1 MPEHFLHRFLYP
13 ESVAIIGAT
22 SNEFAVNYH
31 LVENLVNLGYKGKI
45 YPVNP
50 KLDEVLGIKAYKT
63 FNDIGEYVD
72 LVVIS
77 IAARNVLPII
87 KNLPADKVGGVVLVT
102 GGFSEIGEEGKKIQD
117 EIASIFKEKGIR
129 VIGPNALSPINSS
142 NKFAVS
148 FFTMAGLPSGNVS
161 FIFQSGMYEPRFNWI
176 MMDFHLGV
184 AKLIDLGNKMDINE
198 VDALEYLSQ
207 DPETKVICIHLE
219 SIKGGGRR
227 FFDLLKQT
235 TPRKPVIVLKGGRT
249 EAGAKAAMSH
259 TGSLVQGSDIVFQS
273 ALKQAGAIQVDT
285 LDDFLYLAKAFSY
298 LPVPRGN
305 RIAIATFPGG
315 EAVLATD
322 EVYRNGLVM
331 AKPGQ
336 ASYERLHKTFP
347 AWEIALNPYDFGIIY
362 TFSAFNNNHGAFIE
376 AMADDENVDCIAVQL
391 PPPVF
396 PINPETFCPPFLA
409 AAQKGK
415 PLVIWPPHMLRFDT
429 EIIKWL
435 EAHYIPVFPSGAIC
449 VKCLSAL
456 NKYRSRLADSHI

>member
-1 MPEHFLHRFLYP
+1 MNGHVLHRFLYP
-13 ESVAIIGAT
+13 ESVAVIGAT
-22 SNEFAVNYH
+22 SNKLSINFH

-45 YPVNP
+45 HPVNP
-50 KLDEVLGIKAYKT
+50 NQGEVLGIKTFKT

-77 IAARNVLPII
+77 VAARNVLEIV
-87 KNLPADKVGGVVLVT
+87 KNLPGDKIGGMVLVT
-102 GGFSEIGEEGKKIQD
+102 GGFSEIGAEGKKIQD
-117 EIASIFKEKGIR
+117 EIARILKEKGIR
-129 VIGPNALSPINSS
+129 AIGPNALSPINSA

-148 FFTMAGLPSGNVS
+148 FFTMAGLPPGNVS

-207 DPETKVICIHLE
+207 DPETKIICIHLE
-219 SIKGGGRR
+219 SIKGGGHR
-227 FFDLLKQT
+227 FFKLLKQT

-259 TGSLVQGSDIVFQS
+259 TGSLVQGSDIVFDS
-273 ALKQAGAIQVDT
+273 ALKQAGAIKADT

-298 LPVPRGN
+298 LPIPKGN

-322 EVYRNGLVM
+322 TVYQNGLVM

-336 ASYERLHKTFP
+336 SSYDRLRKTFP

-376 AMADDENVDCIAVQL
+376 AMADDDNVDCIAVQL
-391 PPPVF
+391 PPPIF
-396 PINPETFCPPFLA
+396 PIDPASFCTPFLA
-409 AAQKGK
+409 APQKGK
-415 PLVIWPPHMLRFDT
+415 PLAIWPPHMLRFDT
-429 EIIKWL
+429 DVITWL
-435 EAHYIPVFPSGAIC
+435 EAHSIPVFPSAAIAIM
-449 VKCLSAL
+449 CLAAL
-456 NKYRSRLADSHI
+456 NRYGTWLTSI

>member
-1 MPEHFLHRFLYP
+1 MPDHFLKKFLYP
-13 ESVAIIGAT
+13 ESVAVIGAT
-22 SNEFAVNYH
+22 SNALAVNYH
-31 LVENLVNLGYKGKI
+31 LVENLKNLGYKGKI

-50 KLDEVLGIKAYKT
+50 KLEEVLGIKAYKN

-77 IAARNVLPII
+77 IAARNVLEVIR
-87 KNLPADKVGGVVLVT
+87 NLPAGKIGGVVLVT

-117 EIASIFKEKGIR
+117 EIARIFKEKGIR
-129 VIGPNALSPINSS
+129 VIGPNALSPINTS
-142 NKFAVS
+142 NKVAVS
-148 FFTMAGLPSGNVS
+148 FFTMPGMNPGNVS
-161 FIFQSGMYEPRFNWI
+161 FIFQSGMYEPRFNWM

-235 TPRKPVIVLKGGRT
+235 TPGKPVIVLKGGRT

-259 TGSLVQGSDIVFQS
+259 TGSLLQGSDIVFQT

-285 LDDFLYLAKAFSY
+285 FDDFLYFAKAFSY

-322 EVYRNGLVM
+322 AVYQNGLVM

-336 ASYERLHKTFP
+336 ASYERLRKTFP
-347 AWEIALNPYDFGIIY
+347 AWEIALNPYDFGVIY

-376 AMADDENVDCIAVQL
+376 AMADDENVDCMAVQL
-391 PPPVF
+391 PPPIL
-396 PINPETFCPPFLA
+396 PIGPENFCPPFLV

-415 PLVIWPPHMLRFDT
+415 PLVTWPPHMLRFDT
-429 EIIKWL
+429 ETITWL
-435 EAHYIPVFPSGAIC
+435 EAHSIPVFPSAAIC
-449 VKCLSAL
+449 IKCLSAL
-456 NKYRSRLADSHI
+456 NKYRSVSTGS

>member
-1 MPEHFLHRFLYP
+1 MPDHFLKRFLYP

-22 SNEFAVNYH
+22 SNKFAVNYH

-45 YPVNP
+45 YPVHP
-50 KLDEVLGIKAYKT
+50 KLDEVLGIKTFKT

-77 IAARNVLPII
+77 IAARNVLEII
-87 KNLPADKVGGVVLVT
+87 KNLPADKIGGVVLVT

-117 EIASIFKEKGIR
+117 EIARIFKEKEIR

-259 TGSLVQGSDIVFQS
+259 TGSLLQGSDIVFQT
-273 ALKQAGAIQVDT
+273 ALRQAGAIQVDT

-298 LPVPRGN
+298 LPIPKGN
-305 RIAIATFPGG
+305 RVALATFPGG

-322 EVYRNGLVM
+322 AVYQNGLVM

-336 ASYERLHKTFP
+336 SSYEKLRKTFP

-391 PPPVF
+391 APWGFNIDPVR
-396 PINPETFCPPFLA
+396 FCTPFLTA
-409 AAQKGK
+409 ALKGK
-415 PLVIWPPHMLRFDT
+415 PLVVWPPHMLRFDT
-429 EIIKWL
+429 EIITWL
-435 EAHYIPVFPSGAIC
+435 EAHSIPVFPSGAIC
-449 VKCLSAL
+449 IKCLSAL
-456 NKYRSRLADSHI
+456 NKYRSWLANP

>member
-1 MPEHFLHRFLYP
+1 MNEHFLHRFLYP
-13 ESVAIIGAT
+13 ESVAIIGA
-22 SNEFAVNYH
+22 SNNKFAVNYH

-45 YPVNP
+45 HPVNP
-50 KLDEVLGIKAYKT
+50 NQEEVFGIKAFKN

-72 LVVIS
+72 LVVVS
-77 IAARNVLPII
+77 VAARNVLEII
-87 KNLPADKVGGVVLVT
+87 NNLPGEKIGGLVLVT
-102 GGFSEIGEEGKKIQD
+102 GGFSEIGEEGKKIQN
-117 EIASIFKEKGIR
+117 EIARILKVKGIR
-129 VIGPNALSPINSS
+129 AIGPNALSPINSS

-148 FFTMAGLPSGNVS
+148 FFTMAGLPSGHVS

-219 SIKGGGRR
+219 TIKGSGRR
-227 FFDLLKQT
+227 FFELLKQT
-235 TPRKPVIVLKGGRT
+235 TPVKPVIVLKGGRT

-273 ALKQAGAIQVDT
+273 ALKQAGAIRADT

-298 LPVPRGN
+298 LPNLKGN

-322 EVYRNGLVM
+322 TVYQNGLVM

-336 ASYERLHKTFP
+336 SSYDRLHKTFP

-362 TFSAFNNNHGAFIE
+362 TFSSFNNNHGAFIE
-376 AMADDENVDCIAVQL
+376 AMADDEDVDCIAVQL

-396 PINPETFCPPFLA
+396 PIDPEMFCPPFLA
-409 AAQKGK
+409 APQKGK
-415 PLVIWPPHMLRFDT
+415 PLVVWPPHMLRFDT
-429 EIIKWL
+429 PIIDWL
-435 EAHYIPVFPSGAIC
+435 EAHSIPVFPSGAIA
-449 VKCLSAL
+449 VKCLAAL
-456 NKYRSRLADSHI
+456 NRYRLISQAS

>member
-1 MPEHFLHRFLYP
+1 MQKHLLDRFLYP
-13 ESVAIIGAT
+13 ESVAIIGA
-22 SNEFAVNYH
+22 SNNKLAVNYH

-45 YPVNP
+45 YPINP
-50 KLDEVLGIKAYKT
+50 NQDEVYGIKTLKNI
-63 FNDIGEYVD
+63 NDIGEYVD
-72 LVVIS
+72 LAVIS
-77 IAARNVLPII
+77 VAARNVLEII
-87 KNLPADKVGGVVLVT
+87 RNLPGDKVGGVVLVT

-117 EIASIFKEKGIR
+117 EIARILKEKGIR
-129 VIGPNALSPINSS
+129 TIGPNALSPINSS
-142 NKFAVS
+142 SRFAVS
-148 FFTMAGLPSGNVS
+148 FFTMAGLIPGNVS

-207 DPETKVICIHLE
+207 DPETKVICMHLE
-219 SIKGGGRR
+219 SIKGDGRR
-227 FFDLLKQT
+227 FFELLKQT

-249 EAGAKAAMSH
+249 EAGAKAVMSH

-273 ALKQAGAIQVDT
+273 ALKQAGAIRVDT

-322 EVYRNGLVM
+322 TVYQNGLVM

-336 ASYERLHKTFP
+336 SSYDRLHKTFP

-362 TFSAFNNNHGAFIE
+362 TFSSFNNNHGAFIE

-396 PINPETFCPPFLA
+396 PIDPEMFCSPFLA
-409 AAQKGK
+409 APQKGK
-415 PLVIWPPHMLRFDT
+415 PLVVWPPHMLRFDT
-429 EIIKWL
+429 DVITWL
-435 EAHYIPVFPSGAIC
+435 EAHSIPVFPSGAIAIR
-449 VKCLSAL
+449 CLSAL
-456 NKYRSRLADSHI
+456 NRFRLISQVA

>member
-1 MPEHFLHRFLYP
+1 MAQHFLHRFLYP

-22 SNEFAVNYH
+22 SNKFAVNYH
-31 LVENLVNLGYKGKI
+31 LVENLVNLGYKGRI

-50 KLDEVLGIKAYKT
+50 KLDEVLGIKAFKT

-77 IAARNVLPII
+77 IAARNVLEII
-87 KNLPADKVGGVVLVT
+87 KNLPGDKVGGVVLVT

-117 EIASIFKEKGIR
+117 EIARILKEKGIR
-129 VIGPNALSPINSS
+129 TIGPNALSPINSA

-198 VDALEYLSQ
+198 VDALKYLSQ
-207 DPETKVICIHLE
+207 DPDTKVICMHLE

-227 FFDLLKQT
+227 FFEILKEAC
-235 TPRKPVIVLKGGRT
+235 RSKPVIVLKGGRT

-259 TGSLVQGSDIVFQS
+259 TGSLVQGNPAVFDA
-273 ALKQAGAIQVDT
+273 ALKQTGAIKADT
-285 LDDFLYLAKAFSY
+285 FDDFLYLAKAFSY
-298 LPVPRGN
+298 LPPLKGN
-305 RIAIATFPGG
+305 RVAVATFPGG
-315 EAVLATD
+315 EAVLVTD
-322 EVYRNGLVM
+322 AVYQNGLVM

-336 ASYERLHKTFP
+336 SSYEKLHKTFP
-347 AWEIALNPYDFGIIY
+347 AWDIALNPYDFGIIY

-376 AMADDENVDCIAVQL
+376 AMAEDDNVDCIAVQL
-391 PPPVF
+391 APWGFNVDPVH
-396 PINPETFCPPFLA
+396 FCTPFLTA
-409 AAQKGK
+409 AKNEK
-415 PLVIWPPHMLRFDT
+415 PLVLWPPHMLRFDT
-429 EIIKWL
+429 EIITWL
-435 EAHYIPVFPSGAIC
+435 EAHSIPVFPSGAIC
-449 VKCLSAL
+449 VKCLAAL
-456 NKYRSRLADSHI
+456 NRYWSWTDH